1 MDCAKADM
9 HVDVSFPCKSSV
21 VGNIGFQVLFIRGHT
36 ILRSTKRDGII

>member
-21 VGNIGFQVLFIRGHT
+21 VGNIGFQVLFT
-36 ILRSTKRDGII
+36 YVYAAILF